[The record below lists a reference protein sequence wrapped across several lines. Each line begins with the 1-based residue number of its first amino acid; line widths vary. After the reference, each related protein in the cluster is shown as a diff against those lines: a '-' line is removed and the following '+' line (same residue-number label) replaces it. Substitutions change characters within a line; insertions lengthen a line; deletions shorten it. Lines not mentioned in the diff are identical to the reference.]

1 MKVVLLQDVPK
12 HGKNGDVVNVS
23 DGYAKNYLFPKKL
36 AKLMN
41 SQAQNEL
48 KTKEAAKEYHEEMS
62 RQKAIDVKEMINGKS
77 VVLSLKHGENG
88 KLYGAVKT
96 KAVAE
101 KIKENY
107 GVEVD
112 KKKITFVNMENSTIK
127 DSGVYKIK
135 LRLFRDVEAV
145 MELIVE

>member
-135 LRLFRDVEAV
+135 LRLFSDVEAV